1 MPHYQECG
9 EKCINFEISFG
20 EQKEK
25 VYTFNVEIITLIFVK
40 ILY

>member
-1 MPHYQECG
+1 LVDATLSEGG

-25 VYTFNVEIITLIFVK
+25 VYTFK
-40 ILY
+40 C